1 MTADPHIDRAVRIAK
16 SIREESSDP
25 VTFPLWKPWAIDM
38 ADGIGALAA
47 RLEAAE
53 RDLADARK
61 ALGDW
66 WTDHVTKEC
75 SCREVHFLNLC
86 PHCASD
92 ERLRMLARDAAV
104 GQQPHPCPRGTD
116 CDLSK
121 GAVKCLACGRNW
133 PPDETWAAQQPP
145 AEETP

>member
-16 SIREESSDP
+16 AIREESSDP

-61 ALGDW
+61 AM
-66 WTDHVTKEC
+66 E
-75 SCREVHFLNLC
+75 FLANETLFGSIV
-86 PHCASD
+86 A
-92 ERLRMLARDAAV
+92 EYAQKKLA
-104 GQQPHPCPRGTD
+104 
-116 CDLSK
+116 
-121 GAVKCLACGRNW
+121 
-133 PPDETWAAQQPP
+133 AAQQPP
-145 AEETP
+145 AEEPA